1 MPTRNILAPWRI
13 NPFATLSTAVLLGAD
28 TNIFSS
34 VVVFV
39 DCVASVVTAGDV
51 VFAVVTGFAI
61 LAPELY
67 VATYVLVPVTGAKKA
82 YCIPFIVCVVNDT
95 ELPLRVIEIK
105 VPLCELNGNI
115 ALMFVA
121 LLRAVTSNV
130 SWLLLHDM
138 IECKA
143 R

>member
-1 MPTRNILAPWRI
+1 TCAC
-13 NPFATLSTAVLLGAD
+13 

-39 DCVASVVTAGDV
+39 DCVASVVTAGVV
-51 VFAVVTGFAI
+51 VFAVATGFAI
-61 LAPELY
+61 LAPELH
-67 VATYVLVPVTGAKKA
+67 VATYVLFPVTGAKNA

-95 ELPLRVIEIK
+95 ELPLRVIEIN
-105 VPLCELNGNI
+105 VPLCELNCII

-138 IECKA
+138 FPNEELFLPSNHVNACFAEIMGTL
-143 R
+143 RVF